1 MSSSA
6 LEYKECYVAFLDIL
20 GFRELVTRSQDEPEL
35 LEQLVLVLNEVATT
49 TSPEAVHRDSTS
61 GELKHWTV
69 QVRAFSDSIFL
80 YIPTE
85 SLLLPYFLSAVRRLF
100 YLVLEMGFC
109 LRGGVTIGSMYW
121 SDAWCQS
128 PRRQDTSESE
138 KKNGEVE
145 IYKRFGRT
153 DLPIA
158 LGKGLIE
165 AYTLEKS
172 VAVYPRI
179 VIGDKLFTHMTD
191 FENGENQGNPSS
203 FPLCNSTSDGT
214 YPKITEFIRNDF
226 DGVRFLDVLH
236 PRMNHTDIIRKA
248 VAKPS
253 PSETVHSEEINVVTR
268 KQRLKSVRASITR
281 AMASATNSR
290 IRMKYD
296 WFANYF
302 NEMLSRETDEGLSLV
317 EPIPMTAEDSE

>member
-1 MSSSA
+1 MSDTA
-6 LEYKECYVAFLDIL
+6 PKYTECYVAFLDIL
-20 GFRELVTRSQDEPEL
+20 GFGEFVARSQDEPEL
-35 LEQLVLVLNEVATT
+35 LEQMVLALNEVATT
-49 TSPEAVHRDSTS
+49 TSPEAVRRDSTS

-80 YIPTE
+80 FIPTE
-85 SLLLPYFLSAVRRLF
+85 SLLVPHFLSAVRRLF

-128 PRRQDTSESE
+128 PRKQDASESE
-138 KKNGEVE
+138 KKTGEVE
-145 IYKRFGRT
+145 IYRRFGRT

-165 AYTLEKS
+165 AYTLENS

-179 VIGDKLFTHMTD
+179 VIGDKLFTHMKG
-191 FENGENQGNPSS
+191 FENGENQGNSSS

-214 YPKITEFIRNDF
+214 YPKITEFVRNDF

-236 PRMNHTDIIRKA
+236 PRMNHTDVTRKA

-253 PSETVHSEEINVVTR
+253 QSETVHSAEMNVVTR

-281 AMASATNSR
+281 AMASATDSR
-290 IRMKYD
+290 VRMKYD

-302 NEMLSRETDEGLSLV
+302 NETLSRDTDEGLNLV
-317 EPIPMTAEDSE
+317 EPIPMTTEDSE